1 MQHTDCGT
9 MTEDKDV
16 FKVVCHQALNSVAN
30 FQVWNK
36 NKNYI
41 HQYQEYTGCDTV
53 SAYAGQG

>member
-1 MQHTDCGT
+1 

>member
-1 MQHTDCGT
+1 

-41 HQYQEYTGCDTV
+41 HQYQECTGCDTV